1 MYLYGSK
8 LGVFKIVVL
17 YFNTIK
23 IRILHPILCFLYE
36 FFGLTSLDE
45 GHGGKGIDLVTDKV
59 GSKPYDVIEVK
70 FNTAKQK
77 GTNDGLQ
84 GCRKWT
90 MKRLEAAVGYDKAK
104 EIDENFRVI
113 LANVDKSGNIT
124 YYLLDDKG
132 KKIGLATF

>member
-36 FFGLTSLDE
+36 FFGLNSLDE

-77 GTNDGLQ
+77 GTKDGLQ
-84 GCRKWT
+84 GCREWT
-90 MKRLEAAVGYDKAK
+90 MKRLEAAVGDSKAI
-104 EIDENFRVI
+104 EIGEDFRVI

-124 YYLLDDKG
+124 YYLLDDMG